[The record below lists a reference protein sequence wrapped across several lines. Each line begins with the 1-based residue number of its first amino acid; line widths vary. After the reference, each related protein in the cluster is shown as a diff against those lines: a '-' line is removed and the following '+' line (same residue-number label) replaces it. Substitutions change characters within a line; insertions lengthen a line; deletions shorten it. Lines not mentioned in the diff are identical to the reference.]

1 MCGLMCQFISY
12 NRLIVYYHTIK
23 KVTKKCG
30 TISVNLLW
38 LWWSYALDPAYR
50 RVTHG
55 VRVTAMCWVVGI
67 RPPQPMVEADAARR
81 HGGTTKTKIISAR
94 GPLARVVRRNSTR
107 GCHAQKEPLISYS
120 QGCEKQALNN
130 TAKSKILYP

>member
-12 NRLIVYYHTIK
+12 NCLMSIIIPLK

-50 RVTHG
+50 HVAHG

-67 RPPQPMVEADAARR
+67 QPPQPMVEADAARR

-94 GPLARVVRRNSTR
+94 GPRGLYVGIVQEDVTRKNS
-107 GCHAQKEPLISYS
+107 P
-120 QGCEKQALNN
+120 
-130 TAKSKILYP
+130 

>member
-1 MCGLMCQFISY
+1 MWFNVSIIIPL
-12 NRLIVYYHTIK
+12 K

-50 RVTHG
+50 HVAHG

-67 RPPQPMVEADAARR
+67 QPPQPMVEADAARR

-94 GPLARVVRRNSTR
+94 GPRGLYVGIVQEDVTRKNS
-107 GCHAQKEPLISYS
+107 P
-120 QGCEKQALNN
+120 
-130 TAKSKILYP
+130 